1 MEDGHT
7 LFDYDVGLNEI
18 VQLMIRQVPVENHVT
33 PSDQSDET
41 KANNEMETNGQ
52 AIDTVSNKV
61 MDVIIC
67 VYVTEY

>member
-1 MEDGHT
+1 
-7 LFDYDVGLNEI
+7 
-18 VQLMIRQVPVENHVT
+18 MIRQVPVENHVT